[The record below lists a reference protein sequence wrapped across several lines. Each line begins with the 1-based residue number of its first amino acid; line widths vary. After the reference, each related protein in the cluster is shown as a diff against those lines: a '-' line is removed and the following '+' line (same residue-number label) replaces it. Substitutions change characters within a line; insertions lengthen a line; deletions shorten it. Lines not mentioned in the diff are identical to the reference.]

1 MGLGDLKL
9 LKDKGHRIY
18 LILILWLVIGFTL
31 FQFEATA
38 IAGFIIFI
46 PLVALSFIL
55 FLMALFSFKNL
66 GEMSRKRLIIS
77 IIIAIILTILFF
89 NIAIFLFS
97 VLFII
102 SIISYI
108 VITAVFTMYYFYEL
122 GVKVDDY
129 LYKLPGSLSKF
140 ERRSFFIGGIIISI
154 IALIVASLAGEAIT
168 GGTQENVG
176 FNTSVVAY
184 IIIFVII
191 ILSIIGGIQARRRGR
206 LHAWMGIFFVFV
218 AIYTIYLMIS
228 IINTMTSEG
237 GGTSSIPTL
246 ILLYI
251 FNLFLLLNTIGSLI
265 GDKAQVIKQKLK
277 IFGSDVILM
286 WLIFSVASFQF
297 ASSGIEGTAEVGL
310 IRNIII
316 YVLFIPF
323 LIIIG
328 LYGIYN
334 YKNIVEERE
343 TKKEIKQLEKEAK
356 EEGVIKEEEVLCS
369 KCGAVNKEGAVF
381 CAECGEQLS

>member
-9 LKDKGHRIY
+9 LKEENHRIY

-31 FQFEATA
+31 LQFEATA
-38 IAGFIIFI
+38 IAGIIIFI
-46 PLVALSFIL
+46 PLVVLSFVL
-55 FLMALFSFKNL
+55 FLVALLSFKNL
-66 GEMSRKRLIIS
+66 AEMSRKRLIIS
-77 IIIAIILTILFF
+77 IIIAIILTLLFF
-89 NIAIFLFS
+89 NIALFVFS

-102 SIISYI
+102 AIISYI
-108 VITAVFTMYYFYEL
+108 VITAIFTMYYFYEL
-122 GVKVDDY
+122 GVKIDDY
-129 LYKLPGSLSKF
+129 LYKLPGSLAKF

-154 IALIVASLAGEAIT
+154 AALVGASIAAEAIT

-176 FNTSVVAY
+176 INTSVIAIV
-184 IIIFVII
+184 IIIVII
-191 ILSIIGGIQARRRGR
+191 ILSIIGGIQARSQGR

-228 IINTMTSEG
+228 IIYTKISEG

-265 GDKAQVIKQKLK
+265 GDKAQVIKEKLK

-297 ASSGIEGTAEVGL
+297 ASGGIEESELDLLRTV
-310 IRNIII
+310 II

-328 LYGIYN
+328 VYGIYN

-343 TKKEIKQLEKEAK
+343 SKKGIKQLEEEAK
-356 EEGVIKEEEVLCS
+356 KEGVIKEEEVLCS
-369 KCGAVNKEGAVF
+369 KCGAVNKKGAVF
-381 CAECGEQLS
+381 CAECGEQIS